1 MNNIKPQTWQDK
13 RINEINKISVS
24 SSPNN
29 IYFEEVYAIYESKA
43 KSYKEFKKDFISNGG
58 IICTK

>member
-1 MNNIKPQTWQDK
+1 MSKVKPQTWQDK

-24 SSPNN
+24 SCPNN